1 MTEDL
6 KVVYWDA
13 SAILSVLFKDRHSI
27 NAHRCLNVEGVHLL
41 STLTYS
47 ETCAVV
53 ARMKRER
60 ILSDILIQAA
70 LTELNHGYW
79 RQITTTPHW
88 EIIQPLSVKWS
99 LRGADLWH
107 LSAAKTLQSELP
119 EIVLLTFDTRLK
131 KAAAGEGLLD
141 SKSIRP

>member
-27 NAHRCLNVEGVHLL
+27 IAHRRLNVEGVHLL
-41 STLTYS
+41 STLAYS

-70 LTELNHGYW
+70 LTELNGGYW
-79 RQITTTPHW
+79 RQITTIPH
-88 EIIQPLSVKWS
+88 
-99 LRGADLWH
+99 
-107 LSAAKTLQSELP
+107 
-119 EIVLLTFDTRLK
+119 
-131 KAAAGEGLLD
+131 
-141 SKSIRP
+141 

>member
-27 NAHRCLNVEGVHLL
+27 IAHRCLNVDGVHLL
-41 STLTYS
+41 STLAYS

-70 LTELNHGYW
+70 LTELNGGYW
-79 RQITTTPHW
+79 RQITTIPHW

-131 KAAAGEGLLD
+131 KAAVGEGLFD
-141 SKSIRP
+141 SNS